1 MSTFTSD
8 FLRRARA
15 RGYISNCTNF
25 NELDALASTS
35 TITAYIG
42 FDATASSLHVGS
54 LMPIMLLRL
63 LQKTGHKPIVLI
75 GGGTTKV
82 GDPSGKDDTRKLLT
96 EEDIHSNISNM
107 KGIFKRFLS
116 FGEKPTDAVFVNN
129 SDWLENLQ
137 YIPFLRDI
145 GRYFSVNKMLSMD
158 SVKLRLERQQP
169 LSFLEFNYMIMQA
182 YDFIELSRRYNC
194 RLQMG
199 GSDQWGNIVG
209 GIELGRRL
217 EKVGLFGLT
226 THLISTASGAKM
238 GKTAE
243 GAVWLNEDQLPPYDY
258 WQFWRNT
265 EDADVGRFMR
275 LFTELPDTEITMY
288 EELRGTE
295 INEAKMVLANEA
307 TALCHGQSAAI
318 AASKTAHKTFAEG
331 GTGDDLPSLII
342 NKNELSNGMPAFL
355 LLTKL
360 GLSRSNSEAR
370 RLIKSGGAR
379 VNDKKII
386 HELANVTAE
395 DINREGIVKISV
407 GKKRHAILQIK

>member
-15 RGYISNCTNF
+15 RGYINNCTNF
-25 NELDALASTS
+25 HELDALASTS

-194 RLQMG
+194 RLQIL
-199 GSDQWGNIVG
+199 S
-209 GIELGRRL
+209 
-217 EKVGLFGLT
+217 T
-226 THLISTASGAKM
+226 TKAK
-238 GKTAE
+238 K
-243 GAVWLNEDQLPPYDY
+243 
-258 WQFWRNT
+258 
-265 EDADVGRFMR
+265 
-275 LFTELPDTEITMY
+275 
-288 EELRGTE
+288 
-295 INEAKMVLANEA
+295 
-307 TALCHGQSAAI
+307 
-318 AASKTAHKTFAEG
+318 
-331 GTGDDLPSLII
+331 
-342 NKNELSNGMPAFL
+342 
-355 LLTKL
+355 
-360 GLSRSNSEAR
+360 
-370 RLIKSGGAR
+370 
-379 VNDKKII
+379 
-386 HELANVTAE
+386 
-395 DINREGIVKISV
+395 
-407 GKKRHAILQIK
+407 